1 MTQDRGIATRKHKRH
16 LLLEQKLL
24 HFVDAFHQYVMDRV
38 YHNAWRGLCEGV
50 VSARTLDEVIEV
62 HEAYLLSIQRQCFVV
77 PDKLGGLIA
86 TRINSILGLALD
98 FYSIQ
103 QTLSS
108 TGSVSAIKAKCVKEM
123 ERIEKQFDDCMAFL
137 LRALIWINWD
147 GWLLTFGV
155 YSTGIGVVI
164 IVMFGI
170 ADSICQAQCG
180 QFPHLADL
188 VTRINYNSFY
198 MSDGGNLVT
207 GPGSGTFRP
216 I

>member
-1 MTQDRGIATRKHKRH
+1 MDRGIATRKHKRH

-137 LRALIWINWD
+137 LRALIWI
-147 GWLLTFGV
+147 
-155 YSTGIGVVI
+155 
-164 IVMFGI
+164 
-170 ADSICQAQCG
+170 SIE
-180 QFPHLADL
+180 
-188 VTRINYNSFY
+188 
-198 MSDGGNLVT
+198 
-207 GPGSGTFRP
+207 
-216 I
+216 